1 MNLGSHTSAE
11 IESRRDL
18 APDLWILRLRS
29 DEPLSFRP
37 GQFATLGVLEKGKMI
52 ERPYSIASS
61 PRETELEFFLELV
74 AEGELTR
81 RLHGLRAGDHVYV
94 RKAARGVFGL
104 DKERGRRKHL
114 MVATVTGVAPFVS
127 IVRTLRHDEK
137 RGATPAPDEIV
148 LLQGAS
154 RSWELGYD
162 RELADLE
169 NEASWF
175 HYVPTVSRP
184 REDTAWTGTRGR
196 VHDLISNALERFGF
210 SPSDTTGYL
219 CGHPGMIEAARGIL
233 LGAGFE
239 KESIREERFWVP
251 RSEP

>member
-1 MNLGSHTSAE
+1 VELDSHVSAV
-11 IESRRDL
+11 IASRRDL

-29 DEPLSFRP
+29 DQPLLFRP
-37 GQFATLGVLEKGKMI
+37 GQFATLGILDGGKMI

-74 AEGELTR
+74 PGGELSR
-81 RLHGLRAGDHVYV
+81 RLHPLGVGDRVYL
-94 RKAARGVFGL
+94 RKAAKGVFGL
-104 DKERGRRKHL
+104 DEGSSRRKHL

-127 IVRTLRHDEK
+127 IVRTLRHDEEQ
-137 RGATPAPDEIV
+137 GALTAPHEIV
-148 LLQGAS
+148 LLEGAS

-169 NEASWF
+169 KGASWF

-184 REDTAWTGTRGR
+184 GEDVAWPGMRGR

-210 SPSDTTGYL
+210 DSSSATGYL
-219 CGHPGMIEAARGIL
+219 CGHPGMIEAGRGIL
-233 LGAGFE
+233 RGAGFE
-239 KESIREERFWVP
+239 KESIREERFWVAEK
-251 RSEP
+251 EP